1 MREAVDAAAVSTTRE
16 AAEEYVPGAT
26 EEQFTGFLVDR
37 ASSKSTGEVVGSL
50 VPEECNKETGFIDS
64 KSTLMPA
71 DPVCDQSSTQGRTV
85 HPQTSSYVDPQPSP
99 TIHSQDQHAPME
111 AVEPTCF
118 YIDTTPTVPAP
129 TPAYNSKDELLAIDR
144 MTADALG
151 EDDEIIVYVAPHPR
165 VSQAPA
171 PPEPPPS
178 LPLTSVL
185 TGTTSTFTST
195 MASPQIVD
203 NHSNIGASSIPTP
216 PTFESVSFSFTKGDS
231 PTTTPRKQQPRTR
244 PVFTA
249 GERVKAKA
257 KARKK
262 EARATRRRLERM
274 AMFGSFGELM
284 SEAQLRG
291 GEDRKHRDPRW
302 EERRRGDSDISWGDT
317 DEDDDGGQMEGAVQ
331 VTTELDEVVN
341 GVGAMELDT
350 DIDLQ
355 ALKAF
360 VKGMKANDGRHVTM
374 DDIADEER
382 MRLEDAQS
390 DLGESEASDRDAEVE
405 EGSVGDEDKLIR
417 DEEEMMMG
425 DPPDEAPSDSDD
437 EDEHS
442 EEIDQSPNTVFRARL
457 ERLRKNTREKTAVD
471 LYPMSEEDTSDDD
484 DFIAYAEVYTYIH
497 RFPSRNY

>member
-1 MREAVDAAAVSTTRE
+1 MREEVDAAAMSTTRE
-16 AAEEYVPGAT
+16 AAEECVPGAT

-37 ASSKSTGEVVGSL
+37 TSFTSTREVVGSP
-50 VPEECNKETGFIDS
+50 VPEEFNKETGFIDS
-64 KSTLMPA
+64 KSTPVPA
-71 DPVCDQSSTQGRTV
+71 DPVCDQNSSHGRTV
-85 HPQTSSYVDPQPSP
+85 HPPTSSYVDPQPSP
-99 TIHSQDQHAPME
+99 AIHSQDQHVPME

-118 YIDTTPTVPAP
+118 YIDTTSTVPAP
-129 TPAYNSKDELLAIDR
+129 TPAYNSKDELIAIDR
-144 MTADALG
+144 VTADALG
-151 EDDEIIVYVAPHPR
+151 EDDEVIVYVAPHPR
-165 VSQAPA
+165 VSKAPA
-171 PPEPPPS
+171 PPEPPRS

-185 TGTTSTFTST
+185 MGTTSTFTST

-203 NHSNIGASSIPTP
+203 NHSNIGVSSIPTP
-216 PTFESVSFSFTKGDS
+216 PTFESVSFSFTNGDP
-231 PTTTPRKQQPRTR
+231 PTTSPSKQQPRTR
-244 PVFTA
+244 PTFTA

-262 EARATRRRLERM
+262 EARAARRRLERM
-274 AMFGSFGELM
+274 AMFGSFGALM
-284 SEAQLRG
+284 SKAQLRG

-317 DEDDDGGQMEGAVQ
+317 DEDDDGGQVGGAE
-331 VTTELDEVVN
+331 VTTELDEVAN
-341 GVGAMELDT
+341 GVGAMKLDT
-350 DIDLQ
+350 DIDIQ
-355 ALKAF
+355 AMRAF
-360 VKGMKANDGRHVTM
+360 VRGMNANDGRHVTM

-382 MRLEDAQS
+382 MRLEDVQS
-390 DLGESEASDRDAEVE
+390 DLGESEASDRDIEVE

-417 DEEEMMMG
+417 DTEEMVMG

-437 EDEHS
+437 NEDEHS
-442 EEIDQSPNTVFRARL
+442 EEIDQSPNTVLRTRL